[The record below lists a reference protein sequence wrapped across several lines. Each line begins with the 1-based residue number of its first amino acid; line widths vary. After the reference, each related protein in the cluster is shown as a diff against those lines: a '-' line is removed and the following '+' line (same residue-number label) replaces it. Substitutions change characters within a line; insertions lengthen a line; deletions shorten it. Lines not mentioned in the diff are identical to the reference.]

1 MQDDLQA
8 LLDCLH
14 EAERRAEDEETQPV
28 LLLLLD
34 LLLQLRPSLEDL
46 AAVPVGVL
54 VSRLGRKSSRVSEA
68 VRESAVRCKRAWQA
82 LLQEQ
87 PSPAACTAA
96 AAAAAAATA
105 AAASASTEESGGH
118 RAAQTARLSRCFR
131 ALCTPPEW
139 AARELEQVI
148 YARVAAGA
156 GDRQC
161 KKQRCEQPKGQYED
175 YSPLSSPPAIC
186 INAPEGCQHGT
197 HTNETAYPP
206 GTYAGVHTN
215 TQLSP
220 SNSLDRIPNCST
232 LFGFCASSR

>member
-54 VSRLGRKSSRVSEA
+54 VSRLGKKSSRVSEA

-82 LLQEQ
+82 LLQEH
-87 PSPAACTAA
+87 PSPAPCTAAA

-105 AAASASTEESGGH
+105 AAAPSSAEESGGH

-139 AARELEQVI
+139 AACELEHVI

-161 KKQRCEQPKGQYED
+161 KKQRCASYTTTHPLTY
-175 YSPLSSPPAIC
+175 YSEALL
-186 INAPEGCQHGT
+186 T
-197 HTNETAYPP
+197 
-206 GTYAGVHTN
+206 
-215 TQLSP
+215 
-220 SNSLDRIPNCST
+220 R
-232 LFGFCASSR
+232 